1 MFEKLFNKSET
12 TTTMTPETIYA
23 SALETEKKMNDLLV
37 ELHKEF
43 DPNYIA
49 IENLL
54 ISYMYTTCIPEDV
67 IYDIFRNFCNTQ
79 KLPAMNMIPG
89 FNDHSKLNILTGG
102 IANV

>member
-1 MFEKLFNKSET
+1 MN
-12 TTTMTPETIYA
+12 MNAIQ
-23 SALETEKKMNDLLV
+23 TEAAMHDLLIRV
-37 ELHKEF
+37 GRNT

-67 IYDIFRNFCNTQ
+67 IYNIFQNFCNTQ
-79 KLPAMNMIPG
+79 ELPAMSMIPG
-89 FNDHSKLNILTGG
+89 FNDHSKINILTGG

>member
-1 MFEKLFNKSET
+1 MFKLFNKPA
-12 TTTMTPETIYA
+12 MTPETIYN
-23 SALETEKKMNDLLV
+23 SAIEIERKMHDLLV

-49 IENLL
+49 VENLL
-54 ISYMYTTCIPEDV
+54 ISYMYTTCIPEDT

-79 KLPAMNMIPG
+79 ELPAMSMIPG
-89 FNDHSKLNILTGG
+89 FNDQSKINILTGG

>member
-1 MFEKLFNKSET
+1 MFKNKS
-12 TTTMTPETIYA
+12 TMTPETIYT
-23 SALETEKKMNDLLV
+23 STIETERKMHDLLV
-37 ELHKEF
+37 EFHKEA

-67 IYDIFRNFCNTQ
+67 IYNIFRDFCNTQ
-79 KLPAMNMIPG
+79 KLPAMSMIPG
-89 FNDHSKLNILTGG
+89 FNDHSKFNILTGG

>member
-1 MFEKLFNKSET
+1 MFKFNKS
-12 TTTMTPETIYA
+12 TMTPETIYN
-23 SALETEKKMNDLLV
+23 SAIETERKMHDLLV
-37 ELHKEF
+37 EFHKEA

-67 IYDIFRNFCNTQ
+67 IYNIFRDFCNTQ
-79 KLPAMNMIPG
+79 ELPVMSTIPG

-102 IANV
+102 IVNA